1 MGIADF
7 VKSKLQLAPN
17 WLTLPLLL
25 LNHTGDR
32 VYGNRCRKF
41 KRDIPTL
48 DPERQLVEIANYA
61 INHVPYYKKRYGAI
75 EIKNVNDFKST
86 FGFLDKAEV
95 IRHFDEFISDE
106 ASTIPHVTLSTSGTS
121 GKPLK
126 ILMPADRYVTEMAFL
141 GRILEH
147 SGWDYGVK
155 LTIRKKQLPKGKEF
169 IVNPVTKDVIFDGYR
184 TDRQYLEK
192 MARVAR
198 RYGAST
204 LYGFPST
211 ITQILHLFKDYGI
224 DVSFLRRAILTSEAV
239 TPYHYSFIE
248 DHMGLKIVTFYG
260 HTEKLILMEQL
271 DRHTFTIEPGYGFTE
286 IIGED
291 DNHVSP
297 GEEGELVGTTFY
309 NRVMPL
315 LRYRTGDYATL
326 GEKTVTIDS
335 IVKPTVT
342 DISGRR
348 EKSII
353 YRHDGSYT
361 TANAF
366 EIHDER
372 EMSYEAIQYVQEK
385 RGYLKV
391 LVVKGADYNQA
402 DEQYMLTHYGHAMLG
417 EEYVSIEY
425 VDRLITQPNG
435 KTLTVINKTID

>member
-1 MGIADF
+1 MGLADF
-7 VKSKLQLAPN
+7 VKNKLQLAPN

-25 LNHTGDR
+25 LNQAGDR
-32 VYGNRCRKF
+32 VYGNRCRRF
-41 KRDIPTL
+41 KHDIPTL
-48 DPERQLVEIANYA
+48 DPARQLIDIANYA
-61 INHVPYYKKRYGAI
+61 INHVPYYKKRYGNI
-75 EIKNVNDFKST
+75 TIKTVDDFKST
-86 FGFLDKAEV
+86 FGFLDKTEV
-95 IRHFDEFISDE
+95 IKHFDEFISDE
-106 ASTIPHVTLSTSGTS
+106 AATIPHVTLSTSGTS

-141 GRILEH
+141 GRILER
-147 SGWDYGVK
+147 SGWDYGIK
-155 LTIRKKQLPKGKEF
+155 IAIRKKQLPKGKDF
-169 IVNPVTKDVIFDGYR
+169 IVNPVTKEIIFDGYR
-184 TDRQYLEK
+184 TEKTYLEK

-198 RYGAST
+198 RYGADT

-211 ITQILHLFKDYGI
+211 ITQLLHLFKDYGTDI
-224 DVSFLRRAILTSEAV
+224 SFLRRAILTSEAV
-239 TPYHYSFIE
+239 TPCHYSFIE
-248 DHMGLKIVTFYG
+248 DQMGLKIVTFYG

-271 DRHTFTIEPGYGFTE
+271 DRSTFAIEPGYGFTE
-286 IIGED
+286 IINENG
-291 DNHVSP
+291 HPAAP

-315 LRYRTGDYATL
+315 LRYRTDDYATL
-326 GEKTVTIDS
+326 TGVTVTIDT

-372 EMSYEAIQYVQEK
+372 EMSYEAIQYVQDK
-385 RGYLKV
+385 RGHLRV
-391 LVVKGADYNQA
+391 LVIKGADYNPA

-417 EEYVSIEY
+417 REYVSIEY

-435 KTLTVINKTID
+435 KALTVINNTIR